1 MKKMKTET
9 IKSIVKFRDDRNW
22 RQFHTPKA
30 LAISLSL
37 EASELLE
44 IFQWTSSEQ
53 VDAEKVPYLEEEL
66 ADILIYSVLL
76 ADIIDADIDK
86 IIETKLRK
94 NAEKYPVE
102 KSYGRKDKYNQ
113 L

>member
-1 MKKMKTET
+1 MKTET